1 MVFFTSPQHRVKAGF
16 ANSPGVTRV
25 GPRSNSQAPSSES
38 TKEELKGYQQPQGR
52 LRRSRGNY
60 AHAKTMKTNTSK
72 LVVLSLVP
80 AAVLVCTSCSST
92 DSAAEGGTAATASRE
107 TSTQKGVPGGVVID
121 TYQITAKVAEVDH
134 AKRTYTLE
142 TPDGRKTP
150 YKAGPE
156 VINFDQVRVGDR
168 VRATVTDSLV
178 IRVRDKGEVATS
190 ADGETGVI
198 AVTPKGSK
206 PGVLMADTIEVT
218 TRVKSVD
225 PANHKATLE
234 YPDGGTRT
242 VSVRPDVKLS
252 AADVGREVVIR
263 STEAVAIKVE
273 KQ

>member
-1 MVFFTSPQHRVKAGF
+1 VMAT
-16 ANSPGVTRV
+16 PGEAEAVCV
-25 GPRSNSQAPSSES
+25 
-38 TKEELKGYQQPQGR
+38 
-52 LRRSRGNY
+52 GNY
-60 AHAKTMKTNTSK
+60 TMKTNTSK
-72 LVVLSLVP
+72 LIVLSLVP
-80 AAVLVCTSCSST
+80 VAVLVCTSCST
-92 DSAAEGGTAATASRE
+92 DSSGEGGTAATASRE
-107 TSTQKGVPGGVVID
+107 ASTQRGVPGGTVID

-142 TPDGRKTP
+142 TADGRRTP

-168 VRATVTDSLV
+168 VKATVTDALV
-178 IRVRDKGEVATS
+178 VRVRDKGEAATS

-198 AVTPKGSK
+198 AVTPRGAK

-225 PANHKATLE
+225 LANHKATLE
-234 YPDGGTRT
+234 YPDGGIRT

-252 AADVGREVVIR
+252 SADVGREVVIR

-273 KQ
+273 KP